1 MEQKRGLLIFVFSL
15 VSVLVAMSQ
24 VSIYAPQSQ
33 MPEVKNDTLEVSLI
47 TKYPAAE
54 VYELYGHE
62 AVRVK
67 SSDFDLAFDY
77 GLFDFDAPNFIYR
90 FVKGETDYMAG
101 CHDFPMFMAACEA
114 DGAMVVEQRLNLTQ
128 EESHRLLEL
137 LLWDVRPENRRYR
150 YNYVKNN
157 CATKIL
163 ERIDQAVGETI
174 DYNDSIRF
182 GSYRKELTHYGRN
195 YDWYQ
200 FGVDLILGSGLD
212 YELSRREE
220 MFVPVELMMSASKA
234 NLKDGR
240 KLVSEEKVIYEGRG
254 DMTLDATP
262 FLVSPLFIGLLLLVV
277 ISFVTIRSLI
287 KGRICRWTY
296 ILWYGVCG
304 IAGCLVF
311 FMVFVSEHEATSPN
325 INIWWL
331 NPLALIV
338 PVMAWSRRMGKVI
351 WSYMA
356 LNTLVIAIFLISLPF
371 QNQVLNVA
379 VYPLIFADFMLS
391 AGYLINKS
399 NKNIWQSKTV
409 KQK

>member
-62 AVRVK
+62 AVRVR

-163 ERIDQAVGETI
+163 DRIDQAVGETI

-356 LNTLVIAIFLISLPF
+356 LNTLVIA
-371 QNQVLNVA
+371 
-379 VYPLIFADFMLS
+379 DR
-391 AGYLINKS
+391 KS
-399 NKNIWQSKTV
+399 V
-409 KQK
+409 V

>member
-1 MEQKRGLLIFVFSL
+1 M
-15 VSVLVAMSQ
+15 
-24 VSIYAPQSQ
+24 
-33 MPEVKNDTLEVSLI
+33 
-47 TKYPAAE
+47 
-54 VYELYGHE
+54 
-62 AVRVK
+62 
-67 SSDFDLAFDY
+67 
-77 GLFDFDAPNFIYR
+77 
-90 FVKGETDYMAG
+90 
-101 CHDFPMFMAACEA
+101 
-114 DGAMVVEQRLNLTQ
+114 
-128 EESHRLLEL
+128 EL

-163 ERIDQAVGETI
+163 DRIDQAVEELI
-174 DYNDSIRF
+174 DYNDSVRF
-182 GSYRKELTHYGRN
+182 GSYRDVLTYYGRN
-195 YDWYQ
+195 YEWYQ

-212 YELSRREE
+212 YELTRREE
-220 MFVPVELMMSASKA
+220 MFVPIELMMSASKA

-240 KLVSEEKVIYEGRG
+240 KLMSEEKVIYEGRG

-262 FLVSPLFIGLLLLVV
+262 FFASPLFIGLLLLSV
-277 ISFVTIRSLI
+277 ILFVTIKSL
-287 KGRICRWTY
+287 KNGRICRWTY

-304 IAGCLVF
+304 MAGCLVF

-338 PVMAWSRRMGKVI
+338 PMMIWSRKMSKVI

-371 QNQVLNVA
+371 QNQVLNEA
-379 VYPLIFADFMLS
+379 VYPLILADLILS

-399 NKNIWQSKTV
+399 NKNIWQSERTV
-409 KQK
+409 KQR